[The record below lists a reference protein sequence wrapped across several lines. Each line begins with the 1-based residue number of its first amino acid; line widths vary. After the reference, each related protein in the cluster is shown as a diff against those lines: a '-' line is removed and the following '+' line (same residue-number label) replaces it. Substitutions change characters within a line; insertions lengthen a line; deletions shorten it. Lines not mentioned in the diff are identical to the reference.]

1 MKNILAIYGS
11 HRRGQN
17 SDTLLDILLK
27 GMEAE
32 ATSVKKLYVA
42 ALKIKPCLAC
52 DHCYKDAK
60 CIIKDDMQ
68 SIYEDFERADIV
80 ITATPIYFN
89 TVSSGLKTLI
99 DRCQS
104 IWSGKYIL
112 GKSPISRKKR
122 LGHVI
127 CTAGSTMADEDFDCT
142 IKVLDMFYK
151 CINAELTGKTLV
163 ADTDKL
169 HVKDNKDLLDAM
181 LDKGRDILEGF

>member
-17 SDTLLDILLK
+17 SDPLLDTLLK

-99 DRCQS
+99 GPAN
-104 IWSGKYIL
+104 IYWAKAL
-112 GKSPISRKKR
+112 
-122 LGHVI
+122 
-127 CTAGSTMADEDFDCT
+127 
-142 IKVLDMFYK
+142 
-151 CINAELTGKTLV
+151 
-163 ADTDKL
+163 
-169 HVKDNKDLLDAM
+169 
-181 LDKGRDILEGF
+181 